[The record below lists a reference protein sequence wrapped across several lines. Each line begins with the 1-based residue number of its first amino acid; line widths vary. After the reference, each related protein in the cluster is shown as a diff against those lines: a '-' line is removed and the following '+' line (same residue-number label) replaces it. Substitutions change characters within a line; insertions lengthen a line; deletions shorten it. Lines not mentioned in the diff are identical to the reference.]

1 MQAAKEEALKKARET
16 QQQEAQQK
24 EEAALADADKKLNIA
39 DMSDDDDVD
48 LDDLWA
54 KVAKHNPNVKGSVP
68 PLD

>member
-48 LDDLWA
+48 LDDL
-54 KVAKHNPNVKGSVP
+54 
-68 PLD
+68 